1 MKSNYGHE
9 QATAARDYYASITLP
24 TLARVSAA
32 LKNGHR
38 GGPGRGRGC
47 GRANERDRRSDCP
60 DTGGL
65 AYFYPPFRPLSPFVH
80 CSIPLP
86 LPTCVL
92 SDHIRR
98 LNPGTE
104 FYDDKRM
111 LRTRR
116 PRESQ
121 RTAPWTQDK
130 QIRLVYRDFLCPLW
144 SPP

>member
-1 MKSNYGHE
+1 M
-9 QATAARDYYASITLP
+9 ATEEVQEEGEAAEGQTNGTEDPI
-24 TLARVSAA
+24 ARTQGVWLTS
-32 LKNGHR
+32 
-38 GGPGRGRGC
+38 
-47 GRANERDRRSDCP
+47 
-60 DTGGL
+60 T
-65 AYFYPPFRPLSPFVH
+65 PPFRPLSLFVH
-80 CSIPLP
+80 CSIPLS

-92 SDHIRR
+92 FDHIRR

-104 FYDDKRM
+104 SYDDKRM

>member
-1 MKSNYGHE
+1 M
-9 QATAARDYYASITLP
+9 ATEEVQEEGEAAEGQTNGTEDPIARTQGVWLTSIPL
-24 TLARVSAA
+24 
-32 LKNGHR
+32 
-38 GGPGRGRGC
+38 
-47 GRANERDRRSDCP
+47 
-60 DTGGL
+60 
-65 AYFYPPFRPLSPFVH
+65 FRPLSLFVH
-80 CSIPLP
+80 CSIPLS

-92 SDHIRR
+92 FDHIRR

-121 RTAPWTQDK
+121 RIAPWTQDK